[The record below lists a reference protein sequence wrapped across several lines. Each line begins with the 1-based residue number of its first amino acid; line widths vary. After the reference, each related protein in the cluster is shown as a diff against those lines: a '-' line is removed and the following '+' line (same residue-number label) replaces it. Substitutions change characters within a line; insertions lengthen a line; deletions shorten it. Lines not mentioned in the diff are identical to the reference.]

1 MENTFSEKCVVF
13 NNVVYSMFLSS
24 VDGTVNC
31 EKIFRNIIWQL
42 ASKSLKYVQN
52 NFTQELILNI

>member
-13 NNVVYSMFLSS
+13 NNVAYWMSSVS

-31 EKIFRNIIWQL
+31 
-42 ASKSLKYVQN
+42 
-52 NFTQELILNI
+52 